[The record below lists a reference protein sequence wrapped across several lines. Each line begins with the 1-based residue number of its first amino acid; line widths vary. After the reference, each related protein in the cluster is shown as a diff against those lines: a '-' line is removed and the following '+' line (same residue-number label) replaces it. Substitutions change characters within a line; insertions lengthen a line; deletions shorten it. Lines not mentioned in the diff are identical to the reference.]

1 MKTTATKSEQIVNGF
16 PGDNPEARIGA
27 VLAAVRN
34 AQEVANAAN
43 PIRGGAIRS
52 PLMAY
57 AQELTQAVT
66 DVLNDRSESGERRA
80 GGLG

>member
-16 PGDNPEARIGA
+16 PGENLEARIGA
-27 VLAAVRN
+27 ALAAVRH
-34 AQEVANAAN
+34 AQEVADAAN
-43 PIRGGAIRS
+43 PIRGGATRS

-57 AQELTQAVT
+57 AQELTQAIT
-66 DVLNDRSESGERRA
+66 DVLNDRGESAERRA